1 MNNTFELL
9 GRWIGLFNPS
19 LLLAWAFVK
28 ASFRHAAA
36 AGVHGPGRLS
46 PDALLSCSFAAA
58 MP

>member
-1 MNNTFELL
+1 MNNTCELF
-9 GRWIGLFNPS
+9 GRWIGLFNLS

-36 AGVHGPGRLS
+36 AGAHGPGRLS
-46 PDALLSCSFAAA
+46 LDALFRRSFAAA